1 MEYLLHLS
9 REPLYLL
16 HWVWPL
22 PIGLGGQ
29 YAQSIK
35 QGRKECVLTRFEFW
49 THTPLHLAVYTC
61 NQISPPY
68 VSHNKYK
75 IGFCARNGQFKSI
88 LNPHFFEET
97 KFARFEELDPI
108 YFQTLR
114 DTMGDEAEL
123 GDDPQ
128 ADDEEV
134 QNLLAEDTQEFEDQS
149 DNNSNSQDDD
159 TEEEESND
167 DYENVDDDDV
177 PTEQQQPPIIPDPFP
192 VAHADTNFIQTFI
205 AKIFIF

>member
-16 HWVWPL
+16 HWIWPL
-22 PIGLGGQ
+22 PIGLGGR

-35 QGRKECVLTRFEFW
+35 QGQEEHLLTRFKFW
-49 THTPLHLAVYTC
+49 THTPFHLASYTC
-61 NQISPPY
+61 NKISPPY

-88 LNPHFFEET
+88 FNPHFFEEM

-108 YFQTLR
+108 YFQMLME
-114 DTMGDEAEL
+114 TMGDEAEL
-123 GDDPQ
+123 GDDSQ
-128 ADDEEV
+128 SDDEEV
-134 QNLLAEDTQEFEDQS
+134 QDLLAKDTQKSEDQLDENS
-149 DNNSNSQDDD
+149 DSQDDD
-159 TEEEESND
+159 TEEESND
-167 DYENVDDDDV
+167 DYEDVDDNDV

-192 VAHADTNFIQTFI
+192 VAHADTNFIQTFV
-205 AKIFIF
+205 ANIFIF

>member
-1 MEYLLHLS
+1 MHNLSSKGKRSASLLDSNSGHTHHFIS
-9 REPLYLL
+9 LY
-16 HWVWPL
+16 
-22 PIGLGGQ
+22 I
-29 YAQSIK
+29 
-35 QGRKECVLTRFEFW
+35 
-49 THTPLHLAVYTC
+49 YTC
-61 NQISPPY
+61 NKISSPY

-75 IGFCARNGQFKSI
+75 IRFCARNEQFKSI

-114 DTMGDEAEL
+114 ETMGDEAEL
-123 GDDPQ
+123 GDDSQ

-134 QNLLAEDTQEFEDQS
+134 QDLLAKDTQESKDQL

-159 TEEEESND
+159 TKEEESND
-167 DYENVDDDDV
+167 DYEDIDDDDV

-192 VAHADTNFIQTFI
+192 VTHADINFIQTFV
-205 AKIFIF
+205 ANIFIF